1 MVWNCPRLALI
12 CLEQLSQVL
21 AFCWCAYNGCSC
33 SDHWNFTKLKF
44 SFLSDWQVR
53 CSTISVFLTHLSSSL
68 CARRHMNAVYV
79 WHNTQEIHFPK
90 RTEGQV
96 KKFIYELALTS
107 FSIRVTGLGH
117 IRVWTHCNAVLSS
130 LPDNPRASRFWTLSP
145 SLQIRVWSLLD
156 DRQSCSFCRLDFPT
170 IKYQIFCVFC
180 ATVNEERFLI
190 NYSGM
195 LL

>member
-1 MVWNCPRLALI
+1 MAAVVQITEILSSLSFHFSQTHKWDVQPSLYFWHICHHLSVPEGTWMLYI
-12 CLEQLSQVL
+12 CLTQHTRNTFPQE
-21 AFCWCAYNGCSC
+21 N
-33 SDHWNFTKLKF
+33 
-44 SFLSDWQVR
+44 
-53 CSTISVFLTHLSSSL
+53 
-68 CARRHMNAVYV
+68 RR
-79 WHNTQEIHFPK
+79 P
-90 RTEGQV
+90 G

-130 LPDNPRASRFWTLSP
+130 LPDNPGASRFWTLSP

-170 IKYQIFCVFC
+170 IKFQIFCVFC